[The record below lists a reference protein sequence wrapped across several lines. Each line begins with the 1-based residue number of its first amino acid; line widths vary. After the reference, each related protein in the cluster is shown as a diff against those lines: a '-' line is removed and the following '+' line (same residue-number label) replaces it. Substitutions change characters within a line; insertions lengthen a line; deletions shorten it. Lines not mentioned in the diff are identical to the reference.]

1 MIECEEDYIIEDDLS
16 LYCQNLE
23 KMPNV
28 NRNIA
33 DMIIGVKNGIDKN
46 LMQAYQVKDYKEIS
60 NILQDRNY
68 FTKYA
73 KEAIIYFGTY
83 SCYSNKN

>member
-1 MIECEEDYIIEDDLS
+1 MDEDIQGILDKYKRKLKENVEEI
-16 LYCQNLE
+16 
-23 KMPNV
+23 
-28 NRNIA
+28 
-33 DMIIGVKNGIDKN
+33 
-46 LMQAYQVKDYKEIS
+46 KDYKEIS